1 MPNPSQS
8 DVNPKPIHHNL
19 GPIQYQSCVKQ
30 PPIRPSPIPILCQ
43 SDVNPMSIQCQPLSN
58 LPTITQSTV
67 NRRILLKYQ
76 SYVNLMSIHVNVNTL
91 PKFQSNVNPSPINQ
105 SQGNLPIT
113 CKSANCMSTLCKFA
127 NPMPILQKPSIH
139 WPRKINKNTNQL
151 SITFQFANPLPISQS
166 HTYWSIQCQIR

>member
-1 MPNPSQS
+1 MPTWCQS
-8 DVNPKPIHHNL
+8 NVNPVPTFVQSANNHPIHCQ
-19 GPIQYQSCVKQ
+19 PIQC
-30 PPIRPSPIPILCQ
+30 
-43 SDVNPMSIQCQPLSN
+43 
-58 LPTITQSTV
+58 
-67 NRRILLKYQ
+67 Q

-166 HTYWSIQCQIR
+166 HTYWPIQCQYWWIHPTVTIPSRSNDTMTI